1 MSDRQGVPEDVTG
14 AHGNTQ
20 RDTAPLRRDNAYI
33 RQDRQVAAPTPEH
46 ATRPVITHSPSPQ
59 QAPQPAPQQP
69 YPGTSRQPAPPPP
82 PPRQQRSQRVTP
94 MGWALRG
101 LVLLLIA
108 VVSGLIWSAIKP
120 DDEVAAPPPLKLR
133 YDFTLVRKEEA
144 FQSCKSVSTDSI
156 QNFFSKQ
163 ECDHLTRAL
172 YTTTLPDGRRVLT
185 SVITVLMPTP
195 QVATQLNALTTKDGT
210 GNIRD
215 LVEDERDGTSD
226 MPDLDDA
233 AYASGR
239 QDRLVVIGDSAFYSK
254 SSKKDPA
261 LSDVTNEALKLGW
274 PQDQAP
280 K

>member
-14 AHGNTQ
+14 AQGNTQ
-20 RDTAPLRRDNAYI
+20 RETAPLRRDNSYI
-33 RQDRQVAAPTPEH
+33 RQDRQVATPTPDH
-46 ATRPVITHSPSPQ
+46 ATRPVITHPPTPQ
-59 QAPQPAPQQP
+59 QPPHQAPQQS

-82 PPRQQRSQRVTP
+82 PQQRPQQRVTP

-101 LVLLLIA
+101 LVLVLVA

-120 DDEVAAPPPLKLR
+120 DDEVAAPAPPQLR

-144 FQSCKSVSTDSI
+144 FQGCKGVSTDDI
-156 QNFFSKQ
+156 QKYFAKQ

-195 QVATQLNALTTKDGT
+195 QVAGQLNELTTKDGT

-215 LVEDERDGTSD
+215 LVDDERDGTKD

-239 QDRLVVIGDSAFYSK
+239 QDRLVVIGDSAFFGK

>member
-1 MSDRQGVPEDVTG
+1 MSDRQGVPEGMTG
-14 AHGNTQ
+14 ARDNTQ
-20 RDTAPLRRDNAYI
+20 RDTAPLRRDNSQI
-33 RQDRQVAAPTPEH
+33 RQDRQVAAPTPDH
-46 ATRPVITHSPSPQ
+46 ATRPVITHSPAPQ
-59 QAPQPAPQQP
+59 QAPHQAPPQS
-69 YPGTSRQPAPPPP
+69 YPGTSRQAAPLP
-82 PPRQQRSQRVTP
+82 PPRQQPPRGVTP

-101 LVLLLIA
+101 LVLVLVA

-120 DDEVAAPPPLKLR
+120 DDEQAASTPPKLR

-144 FQSCKSVSTDSI
+144 FQGCKSVSNDDI
-156 QNFFSKQ
+156 QSYFGKQ

-195 QVATQLNALTTKDGT
+195 QFASKLNELTTKDGT

-215 LVEDERDGTSD
+215 LVDDERDGTKD

-233 AYASGR
+233 AYASAR
-239 QDRLVVIGDSAFYSK
+239 QDRLVVIGDSAYFGK
-254 SSKKDPA
+254 SSKKDPT

-280 K
+280 R

>member
-14 AHGNTQ
+14 AQGNTQ
-20 RDTAPLRRDNAYI
+20 RETTPLRRDNAYI
-33 RQDRQVAAPTPEH
+33 RQDRQVAAPTPDH
-46 ATRPVITHSPSPQ
+46 ATRPVITHSPT
-59 QAPQPAPQQP
+59 PQQP
-69 YPGTSRQPAPPPP
+69 HQGPQQSYPGTSRQPAPPPP
-82 PPRQQRSQRVTP
+82 PPQARRQGVTP
-94 MGWALRG
+94 VGWALRG
-101 LVLLLIA
+101 LVLVLIA

-120 DDEVAAPPPLKLR
+120 DDEAAAPPPPKLR

-144 FQSCKSVSTDSI
+144 FQGCKNVSDDDI
-156 QNFFSKQ
+156 QKFFGKQ

-215 LVEDERDGTSD
+215 LVEDERDGTKG
-226 MPDLDDA
+226 MPSLNDA
-233 AYASGR
+233 AYASAR
-239 QDRLVVIGDSAFYSK
+239 QDRLVVIGDSAFYGK